1 MTEIV
6 QAIIQLV
13 SNVGF
18 PIAMCFAMA
27 IFIKNNTDSQAKNH
41 ERYKDKEIDIME
53 QKLHVLE
60 EIRDLLKK

>member
-27 IFIKNNTDSQAKNH
+27 VFIKNNTDSQAKNH
-41 ERYKDKEIDIME
+41 ERYKDKEIEIME
-53 QKLHVLE
+53 KQLQVFT